1 MENGDV
7 ELGNLIGKTVQFL
20 LDCEEKGRKRKS
32 LSQPSIHM
40 VPTGFRNLSPS
51 SFNPQV
57 VAIGPLHKGDE
68 NLQEFEERKVIY
80 LHEFLFRLNLSPKET
95 LQACVEKVR
104 GSISQIKACYTGIY
118 DDTELAK
125 MMVMDGCF
133 ILEFFCKL
141 SEYKDAPV
149 NTSPVITHRIIDDL
163 LRVENQI
170 PFFVLKNV
178 FECTILNFNPQASLT
193 QLLLPFLVTFMKNIL
208 QAEPLNIDTG
218 AVDTCYDH
226 ILGLLH
232 KSYQPSYRS
241 GLFTLPNFHSATE
254 LDRAG
259 VNFTPNDAA
268 TSLTAM
274 KLNFSGFWW
283 KPTLKMP
290 VVCIHDSTEMAF
302 RNLIAYEQSSSL
314 LPNYVTSYAY
324 AMHMLIH
331 TPDDVAKLVE
341 SKVIINFLAS
351 NERAA
356 KFLKNICK
364 ETIIVDFFYQ
374 DEWEKLHKYYNGYWP
389 KQIAGLKRT
398 YFSNPWSMIALF
410 AGIVLFILTLVQ
422 TIFTVRS
429 TGN

>member
-7 ELGNLIGKTVQFL
+7 ELGNVIGKTVQLL

-68 NLQEFEERKVIY
+68 NLQEFEKRKEIY
-80 LHEFLFRLNLSPKET
+80 LHEFLVRLNLLPKKT
-95 LQACVEKVR
+95 LHACVEKVR
-104 GSISQIKACYTGIY
+104 GSINQIKACYTGIF

-141 SEYKDAPV
+141 SEYKDIPLDTNPV
-149 NTSPVITHRIIDDL
+149 NTRRIIDDL

-170 PFFVLKNV
+170 PFFVLKKV
-178 FECTILNFNPQASLT
+178 FECTILDFNPQASLT
-193 QLLLPFLVTFMKNIL
+193 KLLLPFLVDFMKTIL
-208 QAEPLNIDTG
+208 KTKPLNIDTG

-241 GLFTLPNFHSATE
+241 ELFMLPNFHSATE

-259 VNFTPNDAA
+259 VNFMPNDAA
-268 TSLTAM
+268 TSLTAI
-274 KLNFSGFWW
+274 KLNISGFRR
-283 KPTLKMP
+283 KRTLKMP
-290 VVCIHDSTEMAF
+290 VVCITDSTEMVL
-302 RNLIAYEQSSSL
+302 RNLIAYEQSSPL
-314 LPNYVTSYAY
+314 IPNYITSYAY

-341 SKVIINFLAS
+341 SKVIVNFLAS

-356 KFLKNICK
+356 NILKNICK

-374 DEWEKLHKYYNGYWP
+374 DEWKKLHEYYNGYWP

-398 YFSNPWSMIALF
+398 YFSNPWSMISLF

-429 TGN
+429 ACN